1 MKIIKTFERFIN
13 YINEKFDHEET
24 YFKIMKIEDFN
35 IVSKNGYLSP
45 YGTII
50 FQEKKYKGNW
60 TIPLSNIDEWLVP
73 VKYFGSPLQALLMK
87 SPGRTIVVLHLK
99 IDKTNTLYNRDIT
112 KMFVKPSF
120 KGYFG
125 SFSDKNEY
133 KINETFIGGKIPN
146 FKLINKVTIPL
157 EVSQF
162 MAEPQSVLDF
172 LNSGSEMKFSKKK
185 MVPIKKAFMRVILKK
200 ILTLDFKNF

>member
-45 YGTII
+45 
-50 FQEKKYKGNW
+50 
-60 TIPLSNIDEWLVP
+60 LDEWLVP

-157 EVSQF
+157 EVSEF
-162 MAEPQSVLDF
+162 
-172 LNSGSEMKFSKKK
+172 
-185 MVPIKKAFMRVILKK
+185 K
-200 ILTLDFKNF
+200 I